1 MGLGN
6 QFTTFMKARIFCERE
21 VPPGRQFAG
30 TVDFQ
35 YNEISELKYCIKL
48 LHVLFPAFQYM
59 LKRSMSLSI
68 RPDYDATKL

>member
-1 MGLGN
+1 MHIRDIMFQVCKTRLFLQNDPGLTSSAGN

-35 YNEISELKYCIKL
+35 YNEISESDYQLK
-48 LHVLFPAFQYM
+48 
-59 LKRSMSLSI
+59 SI
-68 RPDYDATKL
+68 IH

>member
-1 MGLGN
+1 MFQVCKIRLFLIILQNDPGLTSSSGN

-35 YNEISELKYCIKL
+35 YNEISE
-48 LHVLFPAFQYM
+48 
-59 LKRSMSLSI
+59 
-68 RPDYDATKL
+68 